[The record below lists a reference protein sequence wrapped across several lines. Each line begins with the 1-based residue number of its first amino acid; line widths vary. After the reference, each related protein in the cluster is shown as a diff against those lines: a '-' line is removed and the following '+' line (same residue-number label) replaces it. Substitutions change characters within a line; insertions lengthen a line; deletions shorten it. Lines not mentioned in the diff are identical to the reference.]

1 MFCKHWTNLILFHLI
16 LIPVKQRTDE
26 WHRLRNE
33 AFVTGSTLYQATGMD
48 GLQSR
53 LSLYDKVHFS
63 KKEKSPSQNICKSM
77 QHGSDNEINAVAT
90 ICTNVLP
97 VWFPH
102 IDYVEVGVFCFPKA
116 KTCHCHVEN
125 KCSF

>member
-1 MFCKHWTNLILFHLI
+1 MA
-16 LIPVKQRTDE
+16 D
-26 WHRLRNE
+26 
-33 AFVTGSTLYQATGMD
+33 
-48 GLQSR
+48 LQSR

-97 VWFPH
+97 VCFPH